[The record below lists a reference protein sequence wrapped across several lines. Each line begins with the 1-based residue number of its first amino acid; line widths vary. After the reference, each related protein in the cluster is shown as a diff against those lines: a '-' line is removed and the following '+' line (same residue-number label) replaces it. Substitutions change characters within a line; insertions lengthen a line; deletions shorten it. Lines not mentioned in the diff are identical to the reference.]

1 MSSLTKILI
10 ILIFGGFGLATYAAS
25 SIGWGV
31 STLKDKQ
38 TMKEIRD
45 NCPDYY
51 KNRNGDCLSTTF
63 RSYYLMSGTRGG
75 SFGSGK

>member
-1 MSSLTKILI
+1 MNSLTKILI
-10 ILIFGGFGLATYAAS
+10 VLICAGFGLATYAAS
-25 SIGWGV
+25 SVGWGV
-31 STLKDKQ
+31 GSIIDKQ
-38 TMKEIRD
+38 TMKEIRE

-51 KNRNGDCLSTTF
+51 KNQNGDCLSTTF